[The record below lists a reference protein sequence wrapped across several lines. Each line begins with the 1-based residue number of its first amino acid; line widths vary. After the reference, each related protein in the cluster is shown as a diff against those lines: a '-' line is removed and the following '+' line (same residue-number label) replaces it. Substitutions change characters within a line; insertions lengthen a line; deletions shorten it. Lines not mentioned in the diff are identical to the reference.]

1 MYEILDSFVVY
12 SFLTIFMVV
21 CGSIIAHESPYCGRY
36 GSRVASEPFFT
47 IPSVLLFFSF
57 AFVFGCRWG
66 VGVDYFDYLERY
78 LDGGSEYHEM
88 LYGLVESFMS
98 KNGLHYAFYFG
109 FWALWDIVLL
119 FYCVKDQKY
128 IFPFLALMLMLTSTY
143 LSMMNTVRQHAAIA
157 VFLVSLRF
165 IYEKK
170 LVKYVVCCLFAMTL
184 HKSAVVMFA
193 LYPILSLNNDW
204 FKSILL
210 QLLLFAVCFY
220 LQFYF
225 ESVVEWIERP
235 FMWFSE
241 TMDYDK
247 KYHVDMLFNDRW
259 SRDRFGRNTGLGPI
273 INFIRIVPIILY
285 SRRMKSYYNYPLFNL
300 IYTLWFIG
308 ELTTLLFGS
317 SIILNRIV
325 MYFSNVKPIMYSFFL
340 YYCFK
345 SKNIQNRL
353 LGAAIILLYMALFIN
368 IVTNPMSTA
377 IFSFFWQHE

>member
-1 MYEILDSFVVY
+1 
-12 SFLTIFMVV
+12 
-21 CGSIIAHESPYCGRY
+21 
-36 GSRVASEPFFT
+36 
-47 IPSVLLFFSF
+47 
-57 AFVFGCRWG
+57 
-66 VGVDYFDYLERY
+66 
-78 LDGGSEYHEM
+78 
-88 LYGLVESFMS
+88 
-98 KNGLHYAFYFG
+98 
-109 FWALWDIVLL
+109 
-119 FYCVKDQKY
+119 
-128 IFPFLALMLMLTSTY
+128 MLTSTY

-300 IYTLWFIG
+300 IYTLWFKIQK
-308 ELTTLLFGS
+308 
-317 SIILNRIV
+317 NR
-325 MYFSNVKPIMYSFFL
+325 
-340 YYCFK
+340 
-345 SKNIQNRL
+345 
-353 LGAAIILLYMALFIN
+353 
-368 IVTNPMSTA
+368 
-377 IFSFFWQHE
+377 